1 MIEYIY
7 LPISEKS
14 EKDHLEKVIENTIS
28 AFKKCDFV
36 DDSGREIAYASK
48 FEVLGGGIS
57 FELNDPIMDTSMKKR
72 GVALSYKTG
81 KFIKNVKN
89 ADAQTDRIVKLINSL
104 Y

>member
-28 AFKKCDFV
+28 AFKKCDFI

-57 FELNDPIMDTSMKKR
+57 FELNDPIMDTSMKKS

-89 ADAQTDRIVKLINSL
+89 RPKELERVVAIFV
-104 Y
+104 